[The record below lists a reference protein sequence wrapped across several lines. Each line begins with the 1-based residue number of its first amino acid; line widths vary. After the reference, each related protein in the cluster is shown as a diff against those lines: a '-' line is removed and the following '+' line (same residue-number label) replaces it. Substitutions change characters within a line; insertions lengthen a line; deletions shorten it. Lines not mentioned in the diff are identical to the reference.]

1 MQPILT
7 QGYIFNLTNF
17 DTSYWV
23 TCNISD
29 FTVCI
34 LQQLP
39 QELIYTTVDFK
50 LHQKTSSMYAN
61 LDIYNLRPDSSNAL
75 EMQDRVEYATIAGVL
90 WSMKKSRYVTYYS
103 DSLQHKVRS
112 KSLRTQVKIL
122 LFCIRF
128 QFNTT
133 VFITIYIIDKLS
145 EK

>member
-90 WSMKKSRYVTYYS
+90 
-103 DSLQHKVRS
+103 
-112 KSLRTQVKIL
+112 
-122 LFCIRF
+122 
-128 QFNTT
+128 
-133 VFITIYIIDKLS
+133 
-145 EK
+145 